1 MQARQEAVSDD
12 ETGGMLVAAFH
23 SVAMQWSDPTDGR
36 TDGQWRETQYR
47 LMRRQQLLLPAPADR
62 RCLPPG

>member
-23 SVAMQWSDPTDGR
+23 SVAMQWSER
-36 TDGQWRETQYR
+36 TDRQWRETQYR